1 MSPAYEIRAML
12 NEVKMSENKMPQSE
26 PELEHECGA
35 SHPGGFLAGL
45 LLGGLA
51 GAVAMLLLAPH
62 TGKRTRADIQHKSTE
77 LRDQATE
84 TVEDAV
90 DQVRAKA
97 HHIKASV
104 RKEAK
109 GLEHRGQEMLDEKV
123 ERVSAAVADLK
134 TAMQRS

>member
-1 MSPAYEIRAML
+1 
-12 NEVKMSENKMPQSE
+12 MSENQMPQ
-26 PELEHECGA
+26 PELEQGSTA

-51 GAVAMLLLAPH
+51 GAGAALLLAPH
-62 TGKRTRADIQHKSTE
+62 SGKRTRADIQHKSIE

-84 TVEDAV
+84 SVEDAV

-97 HHIKASV
+97 HHIESSV

-109 GLEHRGQEMLDEKV
+109 GLEHRGQEMLDEQV
-123 ERVSAAVADLK
+123 ERVSAAVADVK
-134 TAMQRS
+134 AAVHGS

>member
-1 MSPAYEIRAML
+1 ML
-12 NEVKMSENKMPQSE
+12 NKVKMSENKMPQSA
-26 PELEHECGA
+26 PELECGSDV

-51 GAVAMLLLAPH
+51 SAGAMLLLVPH
-62 TGKRTRADIQHKSTE
+62 SGKRTRADIQLKGTE

-90 DQVRAKA
+90 DQVRATA
-97 HHIKASV
+97 QHIKAGA

-109 GLEHRGQEMLDEKV
+109 GLKQRGHEMLDGKV
-123 ERVSAAVADLK
+123 ERVSAAVADVK
-134 TAMQRS
+134 TAVPGS